1 MKTFFE
7 NYKSEIIEQY
17 KLKYNKTILDDID
30 LQKIDDFLNNEIMS
44 LYKPVEIYV
53 SNTTLTDVDAPP
65 VKKDF
70 LQLYDK
76 CRVENKVFSLSHG
89 VYNNE
94 KSQYLDIW
102 DEQLVRRNE
111 FKNKM
116 KQALKELNFSLVHLN
131 NGYQRVFKENANA
144 IYGASGEENFTFYD
158 INSISNL
165 TGTCYYT
172 LLTTINQI
180 EKILGNRVILR
191 TEQELFDYLVYL
203 NKKPYDSIVN
213 LDNDFLNNLIN
224 NITEEDKEFVY
235 NHILSY
241 CHFYVSEELKNKLQ
255 NIIDGIFN
263 SNDNYRKLI
272 FKYNSNL
279 KKLSSETNIF
289 NIMIN
294 NDFDNFISENYNEH
308 KFKEINKD
316 IKTIFNVIVYDD
328 FLQSELLDL
337 CDNYKRS
344 TVMLSDTDSTFCVS
358 TVIFNNILNSL
369 KEECMSRNIVLDNE
383 LDYAVNA
390 FKIIMFIGESMSRFF
405 LDKLGGPE
413 YQNSTDNRWSL
424 KSEFLYDKILLLKV
438 KKTYTGSIVSQE
450 GIRLKPKKI
459 DHKNNEIVRSLY
471 SPLTKDFLKDILTEL
486 LIKDNSETSIYN
498 ILDILETHKEKL
510 NVILK
515 DYEQCSKLGTR
526 ADFKSEEAYKN
537 DAISVWQYKAAMTF
551 NMLFPECKTMKSDKT
566 MIMPIKSFKE
576 PNVDYY
582 VDVEYLLKANLNSEQ
597 INYINKNKTKE
608 DNPKINYSKFIKKFN
623 ELDNSDQIINDLN
636 KKFKKEEFKII
647 SNWYI
652 ETYGLNEDLKERFT
666 NLFELKNKNND
677 EKKLINKLIEDK
689 GISYLAFNYYSSM
702 PETMLCLVDTDSL
715 RLKTIDD
722 RMARIL
728 DALRFKVYSKSNN
741 KKYATNILTI

>member
-7 NYKSEIIEQY
+7 SYRDEIIENY
-17 KLKYNKTILDDID
+17 KLKYKKVVLDENDYEYID
-30 LQKIDDFLNNEIMS
+30 KFINEKIMP
-44 LYKPVEIYV
+44 LYNPVDIYV
-53 SNTTLTDVDAPP
+53 SNTTLTDPDAPP

-70 LQLYDK
+70 LQLYDT
-76 CRVENKVFSLSHG
+76 CRKEGKVFSLSHG

-102 DEQLVRRNE
+102 DEQLIRRNE
-111 FKNKM
+111 FKVKM
-116 KQALKELNFSLVHLN
+116 KDALKALNFILVHLN

-180 EKILGNRVILR
+180 EKVLGNRVILR
-191 TEQELFDYLVYL
+191 SDQELFDYLIYL
-203 NKKPYDSIVN
+203 NKKPYNEIINMKD
-213 LDNDFLNNLIN
+213 DFLDSLVN
-224 NITEEDKEFVY
+224 NINSNDNEFVY
-235 NHILSY
+235 EQILSY
-241 CHFYVSEELKNKLQ
+241 CKYYISDEVKENLKH
-255 NIIDGIFN
+255 IIDGIFE
-263 SNDNYRKLI
+263 SEDNYRKLI

-279 KKLSSETNIF
+279 KKLSSETDIF

-294 NDFDNFISENYNEH
+294 NDFENYISETYDEH
-308 KFKEINKD
+308 KFKEK
-316 IKTIFNVIVYDD
+316 NVNIRKILNTFVYDD

-358 TVIFNNILNSL
+358 TVVFDNIVKSL
-369 KEECMSRNIVLDNE
+369 KEECSSKGFSFNSE

-405 LDKLGGPE
+405 LDKLGGSE
-413 YQNSTDNRWSL
+413 YQNSMDNRWSL
-424 KSEFLYDKILLLKV
+424 KSEFLYDRILLLKV

-471 SPLTKDFLKDILTEL
+471 SSLTKDFLKDILIEL
-486 LIKDNSETSIYN
+486 LMKDDSDASIYK
-498 ILDILETHKEKL
+498 ILEILENHKEKL
-510 NVILK
+510 NKTLMNHV
-515 DYEQCSKLGTR
+515 ECSKLGTR
-526 ADFKSEEAYKN
+526 ADFKSEAAYKN
-537 DAISVWQYKAAMTF
+537 DAISVWQYKAAVTF
-551 NMLFPECKTMKSDKT
+551 NALFPEVKTMKSDKT
-566 MIMPIKSFKE
+566 MIMPIKGFKE
-576 PNVDYY
+576 PKVKFLVNIK
-582 VDVEYLLKANLNSEQ
+582 ELEKIGLSEEQ
-597 INYINKNKTKE
+597 IKYINKNKTDDEKIDYKRFINKFELNTSDNKILKKLDKE
-608 DNPKINYSKFIKKFN
+608 YSKF
-623 ELDNSDQIINDLN
+623 
-636 KKFKKEEFKII
+636 EFDVV
-647 SNWYI
+647 SSWYI
-652 ETYGLNEDLKERFT
+652 ETYGKNDDLKERFT
-666 NLFELKNKNND
+666 NLFNLENKTD
-677 EKKLINKLIEDK
+677 SDMKLINKLIEDK

-702 PETMLCLVDTDSL
+702 PESMLCLVDTDSL

-722 RMARIL
+722 RMSRIL

-741 KKYATNILTI
+741 KKYSTNILTI